1 MISIEK
7 CKKTLNQ
14 GERKYTDEEIKMI
27 RDFLYQ
33 LAEFENNEF
42 KKCEDECNNLL

>member
-1 MISIEK
+1 MLFIEEFN
-7 CKKTLNQ
+7 KKLNQ

-27 RDFLYQ
+27 RDLLYQ
-33 LAEFENNEF
+33 LSEFEKNEF